1 MTELYDLSSDESF
14 DTISSSNT
22 NPSSTTCASSGQS
35 SSSVIK
41 YNTSN
46 IKMFLREQPEKYLLV
61 ENSKVNHVKPSP
73 CWNRFALPTAK
84 DENDRSII
92 IKNFATCRSCYTT
105 DTYTHGSIKSLN
117 SHICL
122 KELSVTPS
130 STSFRYVDDNLSN
143 DLFCLYF

>member
-14 DTISSSNT
+14 DTISSNT
-22 NPSSTTCASSGQS
+22 NPSSTTCASPGQS

-46 IKMFLREQPEKYLLV
+46 IKMFLREQLEKYLLV
-61 ENSKVNHVKPSP
+61 ENPKVNHVKPSP
-73 CWNRFALPTAK
+73 CWNRFALPAVK

-105 DTYTHGSIKSLN
+105 DTYTHGSTKSLN
-117 SHICL
+117 SHKCL

-130 STSFRYVDDNLSN
+130 SSSFRYVDDNLSN